1 MRIIDRSRV
10 TTLVLFA
17 LLVVAGWHYAAPV
30 DKVLDIGFADETLY
44 LREGLK
50 LSWHGLHTMR
60 APLYALWYR
69 GLALFVHDPMA
80 LYDLN
85 LRLQIILLPLSLF
98 LALVWAGLSP
108 AAAFVMAWAWLL
120 SDANLEPWPRVSAF
134 AWILLLAGIG
144 WQRRFPEDWKGWAG
158 LLILTGLS
166 MYARPEMMLAFALL
180 IAFAVWHRRRHKAD
194 LHKVVAG
201 VLLFGLLAGILFGS
215 PNEKNRLFEAFGQH
229 FAFRWQKEYLP
240 NGTPWNHWR
249 TAIDKAFGPDVH
261 TVAGLFRTNP
271 QKVLAHIHANAVDA
285 VSRWGK
291 LLFSHTPYILKH
303 HSFWEGILW
312 ALLFAG
318 LAGWQAWRKRQ
329 QKDFWKGYSHL
340 LLVEAALALPIVGS
354 VLFIYPRLH
363 YLLGLTLLVWFAWA
377 VLVFAPPTR
386 PAPAP
391 LPSRRRFW
399 EVIAVA
405 ALLTATTPPATEHF
419 GYQPILGVRES
430 LRTLRVLQRAGVK
443 MIGVPQEWDGDVE
456 VYLPGLKHIPVAPAT
471 FSPQVFPKMDAA
483 VFSDGQQWLNDDACR
498 KRLIAWAQE
507 GWEPLCSTRNFYV
520 ILTRI
525 FPPPGSVPM
534 HLCFK

>member
-1 MRIIDRSRV
+1 MRRIDRYRV
-10 TTLVLFA
+10 TMLVLFA
-17 LLVVAGWHYAAPV
+17 LLVVAGWRYAAPV

-44 LREGLK
+44 LREGLN

-98 LALVWAGLSP
+98 LAMVWAGLSP
-108 AAAFVMAWAWLL
+108 AAAFVVAWAWLL
-120 SDANLEPWPRVSAF
+120 TDANLEPWPRVSAF

-180 IAFAVWHRRRHKAD
+180 LALAVWQRRCHKAD
-194 LHKVVAG
+194 LRKVIAG
-201 VLLFGLLAGILFGS
+201 VLLFGLLAGVLFGS
-215 PNEKNRLFEAFGQH
+215 PNEKNRLFDAFVQH
-229 FAFRWQKEYLP
+229 FAFRWQKEYLL

-261 TVAGLFRTNP
+261 TVAGLFRADP
-271 QKVLAHIHANAVDA
+271 QKVFTHIHANAVDA
-285 VSRWGK
+285 VTRWGK
-291 LLFSHTPYILKH
+291 LLFSHTPYILNR
-303 HSFWEGILW
+303 HSLWEGIAW
-312 ALLFAG
+312 ALIFAG
-318 LAGWQAWRKRQ
+318 LAGWQAWRKRR
-329 QKDFWKGYSHL
+329 QKDFWKSYGLL

-386 PAPAP
+386 LPAPAP
-391 LPSRRRFW
+391 SRHRFW
-399 EVIAVA
+399 AVIVIAVF
-405 ALLTATTPPATEHF
+405 LTVTTPPATEHF

-430 LRTLRVLQRAGVK
+430 LLTLRVLQREGVD
-443 MIGVPQEWDGDVE
+443 MIGVPPEEWKSDVD
-456 VYLPGLKHIPVAPAT
+456 VYLPGLKHVPVHPAT
-471 FSPQVFPKMDAA
+471 FSPQDFPQMDAA
-483 VFSDGQQWLNDDACR
+483 VFPNGQRWLNDESYR
-498 KRLIAWAQE
+498 KRLIAWSQE

-520 ILTRI
+520 ILTHT